1 MLRRIGPLAM
11 AAVLLILA
19 PGVAGAAEELRPDLG
34 MAPLTDVKVTTGPSG
49 QRQLRFS
56 ATIVNVGRGPFEVE
70 AARASVDAPFRV
82 VQRVP
87 RADGS
92 RADVGVPAG
101 LVYGGDGH
109 DHWHI
114 RDLETYQL
122 VRLDGGVVSVS
133 AKAGFC
139 FYDTNSYRRSLQ
151 GAPRSKVYPASGC
164 GKRDWLSVSM
174 GLSVGWADRYA
185 WTLPDQFVDITGL
198 PDGHYRLLATA
209 DAQGLFVESD
219 RTNNATWVD
228 VALTSRKGRTSVQV
242 LGRGP
247 AA

>member
-1 MLRRIGPLAM
+1 MLRRIGLLVLA
-11 AAVLLILA
+11 ALLFV
-19 PGVAGAAEELRPDLG
+19 PGVASAEEELRPDLG
-34 MAPLTDVKVTTGPSG
+34 MAPLSDVKVTTSPAG
-49 QRQLRFS
+49 QQQLRFS
-56 ATIVNVGRGPFEVE
+56 ATIVNVGRGPFEV
-70 AARASVDAPFRV
+70 AASRVSVDAPFRV
-82 VQRVP
+82 VQRVS

-122 VRLDGGVVSVS
+122 VRLDGGVVSVA

-139 FYDTNSYRRSLQ
+139 FYDTNSYRRSLP
-151 GAPRSKVYPASGC
+151 GAPRSKVYSESGC
-164 GKRDWLSVSM
+164 GDRGSLTVTM

-185 WTLPDQFVDITGL
+185 STLPDQFVDITGL
-198 PDGHYRLLATA
+198 PDGHYRLIATA
-209 DAQGLFVESD
+209 DAQGHFTEAD

-228 VALTSRKGRTSVQV
+228 LSLTSRKGRPSVRV
-242 LGRGP
+242 LAHGP
-247 AA
+247 TA